1 MARTATNRIAANT
14 STKIV
19 TGTDSHSME
28 TSAASAE
35 IADENICGKDWLM
48 AWRRVSVS
56 LV

>member
-1 MARTATNRIAANT
+1 MARAAKKMSAENA

-28 TSAASAE
+28 TSAAMAE
-35 IADENICGKDWLM
+35 IAEENICGKDWLM

>member
-1 MARTATNRIAANT
+1 MARTTTNRIAVNT